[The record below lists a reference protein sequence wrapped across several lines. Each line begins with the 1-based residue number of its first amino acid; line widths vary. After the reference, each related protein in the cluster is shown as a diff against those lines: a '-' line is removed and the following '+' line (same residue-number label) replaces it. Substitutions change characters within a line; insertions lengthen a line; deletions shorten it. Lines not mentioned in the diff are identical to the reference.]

1 MAAPDDGP
9 SNWYRML
16 FDLRSRG
23 RRRTV
28 QVTYL
33 GLALLMGG
41 GLVLFGVGTGST
53 GGGGL
58 LNAFGGGSSNQK
70 QVVSQQEK
78 DALKATQLRP
88 SDPQAWGSLLQ
99 ARWTS
104 AGQVPDYQPSTQTF
118 TSAGKKELIAAT
130 GAWQR
135 YLQLTR
141 KPDPNLAVLAARA
154 YAALGDFTNE
164 AGAWET
170 ITVASPSEAKG
181 FECLAASAYAA
192 GQVHKATLATDKAVS
207 LVPQIQQLTLKQ
219 QLDQAKTHPQIA
231 QQC

>member
-1 MAAPDDGP
+1 
-9 SNWYRML
+9 ML

-41 GLVLFGVGTGST
+41 GLVLFGVGTGA

-58 LNAFGGGSSNQK
+58 LNGLGGGGANNQK
-70 QVVSQQEK
+70 QVVGQQEK
-78 DALKATQLRP
+78 TALRATAVRP

-99 ARWTS
+99 TRWTS
-104 AGQVPDYQPSTQTF
+104 AGQAPNFNASTQSF
-118 TSAGKKELIAAT
+118 TSTGRKELTGAAQ
-130 GAWQR
+130 AWQR
-135 YLQLTR
+135 YLQLTAH
-141 KPDPNLAVLAARA
+141 PDPNLAVLAARA
-154 YAALGDFTNE
+154 YAALGDYANE
-164 AGAWET
+164 ASAWENVT
-170 ITVASPSEAKG
+170 LANPSEAKG

-192 GQVHKATLATDKAVS
+192 HQTHKGDLATTKAIS
-207 LVPQIQQLTLKQ
+207 LVPKVRQFEIKQALT
-219 QLDQAKTHPQIA
+219 QAKTQPQIA